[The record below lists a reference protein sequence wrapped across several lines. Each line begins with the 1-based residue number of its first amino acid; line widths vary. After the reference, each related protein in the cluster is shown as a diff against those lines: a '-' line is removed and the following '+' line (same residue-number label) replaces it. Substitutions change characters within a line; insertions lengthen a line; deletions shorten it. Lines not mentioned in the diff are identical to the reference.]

1 MASRTLRRH
10 AVALADRHHRSAAE
24 AAGVVARHPFGP
36 KIIRGPLH
44 RIVKGVER
52 QRPTDPDLLGEQ
64 RKMVVLP
71 LVGPTRPGI
80 ILDLLRAEGQP
91 RLLGVLLQ
99 LDHAQVDGGRITLSG
114 PALR

>member
-1 MASRTLRRH
+1 
-10 AVALADRHHRSAAE
+10 
-24 AAGVVARHPFGP
+24 
-36 KIIRGPLH
+36 
-44 RIVKGVER
+44 
-52 QRPTDPDLLGEQ
+52 
-64 RKMVVLP
+64 MVVLP